1 MKIILTEKEMY
12 GLKKAWDNTKD
23 ICTSDENRNK
33 LNDIENKIADKV
45 SVSENG
51 ERTFNF
57 KEEDIVEG
65 LLASAYILD
74 ETKDAAQDLDRSY
87 RMMKGKWT
95 EVGLKIVSFA
105 MKTFILKSPFT
116 RSFYNSLSY
125 YIASFK
131 SAYDKALTMG
141 FSLKIIKESD
151 KDKNADVMPDDPE
164 VAKEQWGTL

>member
-12 GLKKAWDNTKD
+12 GLQKAWNGTKD
-23 ICTSDENRNK
+23 ICTSDEDRNK
-33 LNDIENKIADKV
+33 LNDIENRIANKAV
-45 SVSENG
+45 ANKNREV
-51 ERTFNF
+51 TFEF
-57 KEEDIVEG
+57 EEGDIVEG

-87 RMMKGKWT
+87 RMMRGKWT
-95 EVGLKIVSFA
+95 EVGLKIASFA

-141 FSLKIIKESD
+141 FSLEIIKESD
-151 KDKNADVMPDDPE
+151 KNKEVTPDDPKE
-164 VAKEQWGTL
+164 VLAEQ

>member
-1 MKIILTEKEMY
+1 MKLILTEKEMY

-23 ICTSDENRNK
+23 ICTSVEDRNK
-33 LNDIENKIADKV
+33 FNDIEKRIADKV
-45 SVSENG
+45 VVNEND
-51 ERTFNF
+51 ERIFNF
-57 KEEDIVEG
+57 EEGDIVEG
-65 LLASAYILD
+65 LLASAYILN

-87 RMMKGKWT
+87 RMMRGKWT
-95 EVGLKIVSFA
+95 EVGLKIASFA

-141 FSLKIIKESD
+141 FSLEIIKESD
-151 KDKNADVMPDDPE
+151 KEVMPDDS
-164 VAKEQWGTL
+164 KEELTKKEEWGVL

>member
-12 GLKKAWDNTKD
+12 GLQKAWDNTKD
-23 ICTSDENRNK
+23 ICTSDKDRNK
-33 LNDIENKIADKV
+33 LDDIENRIADKAV
-45 SVSENG
+45 ANKNREVTLNL
-51 ERTFNF
+51 
-57 KEEDIVEG
+57 EEGDIVEG

-87 RMMKGKWT
+87 RMMRGKWT
-95 EVGLKIVSFA
+95 EVGLKVASFA

-141 FSLKIIKESD
+141 FSLEIIKESD
-151 KDKNADVMPDDPE
+151 KEVTPDDP
-164 VAKEQWGTL
+164 KEELAEQ

>member
-12 GLKKAWDNTKD
+12 GLQKAWNNTKD
-23 ICTSDENRNK
+23 ICTSDEDRNK
-33 LNDIENKIADKV
+33 LNDIENRIVNKAVANKNREV
-45 SVSENG
+45 
-51 ERTFNF
+51 TFNF
-57 KEEDIVEG
+57 EEGDIVEG

-87 RMMKGKWT
+87 RMMRGKWT
-95 EVGLKIVSFA
+95 EVGLKIASFA

-131 SAYDKALTMG
+131 NAYDKASTMG
-141 FSLKIIKESD
+141 FSLEIIKESD
-151 KDKNADVMPDDPE
+151 KDKDVMPDDPKE
-164 VAKEQWGTL
+164 VLAEQ

>member
-12 GLKKAWDNTKD
+12 GLQKAWNNTKD
-23 ICTSDENRNK
+23 ICTSNEDRDK
-33 LNDIENKIADKV
+33 FDDIENKLANKV
-45 SVSENG
+45 SVNEND
-51 ERTFNF
+51 ERIFEF
-57 KEEDIVEG
+57 EEGDIVEG
-65 LLASAYILD
+65 FLASAYILD

-87 RMMKGKWT
+87 RMMRGKWT
-95 EVGLKIVSFA
+95 EVGLKIASFA

-141 FSLKIIKESD
+141 FSLEIIKESD
-151 KDKNADVMPDDPE
+151 KEVTPDDPKE
-164 VAKEQWGTL
+164 VIPKEEWGVL